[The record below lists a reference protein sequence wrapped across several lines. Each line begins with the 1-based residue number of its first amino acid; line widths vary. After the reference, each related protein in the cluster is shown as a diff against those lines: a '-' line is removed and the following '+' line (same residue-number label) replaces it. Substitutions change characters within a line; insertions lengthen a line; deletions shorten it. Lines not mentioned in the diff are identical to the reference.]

1 MTIGPLLER
10 IEQRVALDRQEGD
23 IAYFNALML
32 ELEFITKLVTA
43 SALACIADEPD
54 RHKYSLEHKLVR
66 ADAIGEW
73 VDALDAALTGPAAHY
88 IIPNAAGAIRQLTER
103 VGAGDWRYRAVSG
116 LQNAA
121 QRLSLQENIGAKV
134 ALRQLF
140 RLVAAIRNR
149 GRGHGATTGQQ
160 CTEVCPILANVVAD
174 LIVELHLFQ
183 IPWVYLHRNL
193 SGKFRVTPLLG
204 ADGDFEY
211 LKKTRDVGLPNGVFL
226 YVGGPIQVPLVFSD
240 ADARDVFV
248 PNGNFKAG
256 AFEALSYASND
267 VVRKDASAWSATPG
281 ALPPS
286 ETEGPPILQAMGNT
300 FGNVPPKSLGYVDRT
315 HLEARLRQELLQTE
329 RHPIVSLTGPG
340 GIGKTSLAI
349 AAIEAVARLE
359 QPPYDVVLWLS
370 ARDVDLLDSG
380 PKPVAPAVVTRRD
393 IARAAVALLEPSD
406 RSRADFQEE
415 AYFQHCLR
423 NGAAGRT
430 LFVLDNFETLESPS
444 DVFQWVDTHIR
455 LPHKVLITT
464 RFRDF
469 AGDYPIEV
477 AGMTDDEAT
486 ALIAEHASRLG
497 IESLVDPRYR
507 AELIQESDGH
517 PYVLKILLGQVAK
530 EGRAVKPERIVAAA
544 DHLLAALFERTYD
557 KLSPAAQRVFLLLCS
572 WRVFVPAV
580 AVEAI
585 SLRPGN
591 ERFDVGAAL
600 TELRRFSL
608 IDDVGSR
615 EDNEDFVGVPLSAA
629 SFGRRKLQV
638 SPFKIAVEED
648 KRLLMEFGAGKRE
661 DAHRGVLPRIE
672 RLVQAVATKVSTE
685 PGALITYEPVL
696 EYLAARIPKAYLR
709 LSDLMIETGH
719 PERATAYLR
728 RFLEHAELHD
738 RQPAWEKLADL
749 CHSLEDAMGE
759 VHALG
764 EAAMLPTVTPEDL
777 GRFANRINNSIRNLK
792 GRRVDEAWS
801 PEVRVL
807 LERVADVL
815 NRHISQLS
823 PTDLSRLA
831 WLYLNIGN
839 EARARDIALRGA
851 EADPN
856 NEHCRNLVRKLGT

>member
-1 MTIGPLLER
+1 MTSGPLLGT
-10 IEQRVALDRQEGD
+10 IEHRVALDRQEGD

-43 SALACIADEPD
+43 SAVACIADEPD

-66 ADAIGEW
+66 ANSIGDW
-73 VDALDAALTGPAAHY
+73 VDALDTALSGPAAQHF
-88 IIPNAAGAIRQLTER
+88 IPSAAEAIRQLTER
-103 VGAGDWRYRAVSG
+103 VGADDWRYRAVSG

-121 QRLSLQENIGAKV
+121 QRLSMQESIGLRV

-140 RLVAAIRNR
+140 RLVASIRNR

-160 CTEVCPILANVVAD
+160 CTEICPVLANTAAD
-174 LIVELHLFQ
+174 LISELRVFQ
-183 IPWVYLHRNL
+183 MPWVYLHRNL

-204 ADGDFEY
+204 ADRDFEY
-211 LKKTRDVGLPNGVFL
+211 LKRTRDVGLPNGVFL
-226 YVGGPIQVPLVFSD
+226 YVGAPIQVPLVFSD
-240 ADARDVFV
+240 ADARDVYV
-248 PNGNFKAG
+248 PNGNFRGG
-256 AFEALSYASND
+256 AFEALSYASNE
-267 VVRKDASAWSATPG
+267 VVSKDASAWSVTPG

-286 ETEGPPILQAMGNT
+286 ETEGPPVLQAMGNT
-300 FGNVPPKSLGYVDRT
+300 FGNVPPKSLGYVDRA
-315 HLEARLRQELLQTE
+315 HLEARLRNELLQAE

-340 GIGKTSLAI
+340 GIGKTSVAI
-349 AAIEAVARLE
+349 ATIEAMLRLE

-370 ARDVDLLDSG
+370 ARDIDLLDSG

-406 RSRADFQEE
+406 RTEPDFREE

-423 NGAAGRT
+423 HGAAGRT
-430 LFVLDNFETLESPS
+430 LFVLDNFETLQSPA

-477 AGMTDDEAT
+477 AGMTDDEAMS
-486 ALIAEHASRLG
+486 LIAEHASRLG
-497 IESLVDPRYR
+497 IEALVDSSYR

-530 EGRAVKPERIVAAA
+530 ERRAVKPERIVAAA

-557 KLSPAAQRVFLLLCS
+557 KLTPAAQRVFLLLCS

-591 ERFDVGAAL
+591 ERFEVGAAL

-615 EDNEDFVGVPLSAA
+615 EDNEDFVGAPLSAA

-648 KRLLMEFGAGKRE
+648 RRLLMEFGAGKRE

-672 RLVQAVATKVSTE
+672 RLVQAVATKVSTD
-685 PGALITYEPVL
+685 PGALRTYESVL
-696 EYLAARIPKAYLR
+696 EYLAARVPKAYLR

-719 PERATAYLR
+719 PERATAYIRL
-728 RFLEHAELHD
+728 FLEHAEVHD
-738 RQPAWEKLADL
+738 RQEAWEKLADL
-749 CHSLEDAMGE
+749 CHSLGDAMGE

-764 EAAMLPTVTPEDL
+764 EAAILPTATLEDL
-777 GRFANRINNSIRNLK
+777 GRFANRINNNIRNLK
-792 GRRVDEAWS
+792 GRRFDDAWS

-807 LERVADVL
+807 IERVADAL
-815 NRHISQLS
+815 NRNLLHLS
-823 PTDLSRLA
+823 ATDCSRLA

-839 EARARDIALRGA
+839 EARARDIARRGA
-851 EADPN
+851 QADPN
-856 NEHCRNLVRKLGT
+856 NEHCRNLIRKLGS